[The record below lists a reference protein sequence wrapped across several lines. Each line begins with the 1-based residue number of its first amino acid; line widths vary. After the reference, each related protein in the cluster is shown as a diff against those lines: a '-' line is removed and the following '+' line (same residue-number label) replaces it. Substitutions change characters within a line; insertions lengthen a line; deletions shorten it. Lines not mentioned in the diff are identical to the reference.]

1 LMRVHGTQLLVD
13 GVFNAD
19 THAGNFLLMP
29 DDRIALIDYGS
40 TKRLQRTERLSA
52 CIMYAAL
59 ARGDADMLYNIAVAG
74 GYKSKHMNKE
84 VIVKLLR
91 FGNDTM
97 GRDLLGD
104 KNAAQ
109 FMDELKAQDP
119 YEQAADNLVMA
130 AFMSFRLR
138 IVGLA
143 LNHPVVCSDWWG
155 AIAERE
161 LRREGVPYEMWNLEF
176 MLKLNAGRLRIAKV

>member
-1 LMRVHGTQLLVD
+1 
-13 GVFNAD
+13 
-19 THAGNFLLMP
+19 
-29 DDRIALIDYGS
+29 
-40 TKRLQRTERLSA
+40 
-52 CIMYAAL
+52 MYAAL
-59 ARGDADMLYNIAVAG
+59 ARRDADALFNMAVAG

-84 VIVKLLR
+84 VSEPMFPRHAQTRVVPHSQALRHAACQVIVKLMR

-155 AIAERE
+155 SIAERE
-161 LRREGVPYEMWNLEF
+161 LEREGVPYAMWDLPF
-176 MLKLNAGRLRIAKV
+176 MIKFNEGRLSIAKV

>member
-1 LMRVHGTQLLVD
+1 
-13 GVFNAD
+13 
-19 THAGNFLLMP
+19 
-29 DDRIALIDYGS
+29 
-40 TKRLQRTERLSA
+40 
-52 CIMYAAL
+52 
-59 ARGDADMLYNIAVAG
+59 
-74 GYKSKHMNKE
+74 MNKE

-119 YEQAADNLVMA
+119 YEEAADNLVMA

-155 AIAERE
+155 KIAEKE
-161 LRREGVPYEMWNLEF
+161 LEREGVPYHTWDQPF
-176 MLKLNAGRLRIAKV
+176 MEKLNAGRIRMASVNK

>member
-1 LMRVHGTQLLVD
+1 
-13 GVFNAD
+13 
-19 THAGNFLLMP
+19 MP

-40 TKRLQRTERLSA
+40 TKRLTRAERLST
-52 CIMYAAL
+52 CCMYAAL
-59 ARGDADMLYNIAVAG
+59 GRRDSDMLANIAIAG
-74 GYKSKHMNKE
+74 GYKSKYMDKE

-109 FMDELKAQDP
+109 FMDELKAADP
-119 YEQAADNLVMA
+119 YEEAADNLVMS

-143 LNHPVVCSDWWG
+143 LNHPVVCSDWW
-155 AIAERE
+155 AQIAERE
-161 LRREGVPYEMWNLEF
+161 LEREGVPYQTWDLAF
-176 MLKLNAGRLRIAKV
+176 MRKLNEGTVNIASTKYLS